1 MLISV
6 QNRFVFV
13 ANTKAASSAIEAL
26 LARHAE
32 IARPGGPQFKHS
44 SLGTIRYDYRFL
56 FDMPEY
62 PFESFFRF
70 GVIRDPIEWIG
81 SWFRFRKGNKVESPL
96 PKEMGFREFWEAKD
110 WNIRRHDGEPR
121 LQRDMFCDAR
131 GEIMA
136 DMLLPHHRLDELFPQ
151 VLAGL
156 GIEGELQRLNVS
168 NMRPEKLQVPDD
180 LRDEMREYY
189 AIDYALL
196 ADIDR
201 YVDRGLARLKA
212 RNGIPAADLRP
223 ADVLA

>member
-6 QNRFVFV
+6 QNRFIFV
-13 ANTKAASSAIEAL
+13 ANTKAASSAIEVL

-70 GVIRDPIEWIG
+70 GVIRDPVEWIG
-81 SWFRFRKGNKVESPL
+81 SWFRFRKGNKVEAPL
-96 PKEMGFREFWEAKD
+96 PREMTFREFWEAKD
-110 WNIRRHDGEPR
+110 WNILRHDGEPR

-136 DMLLPHHRLDELFPQ
+136 DMLLPYDRLDELFPQ

-156 GIEGELQRLNVS
+156 GIEGELRRLNVS
-168 NMRPEKLQVPDD
+168 NMRPDKLQVPDD
-180 LRDEMREYY
+180 LRAEMREYY

-201 YVDRGLARLKA
+201 HVARGLARLKA
-212 RNGIPAADLRP
+212 RNAIPAADLRP
-223 ADVLA
+223 ADRLA